1 MKKIDILIMSLK
13 NLFRRKFR
21 TMLTVLGV
29 VIGCI
34 SIILMLS
41 LGKAMNVNMENQLA
55 MMGDLTTVSF
65 YNYNDQNVIDDK
77 KLQEFGKMDHVT
89 YVYGNNDNDYTNTFN
104 FGFDKYRTMWSN
116 SVTKM
121 LPEDMEAF
129 GYEVEEGRPFV
140 GDEQNA
146 IILGRG
152 ALMYFTKNG
161 KQQDMVSAEDAPEF
175 IFNEETS
182 ELTAYV
188 YEFNYQTNKP
198 ELMNDKG
205 SKIKKPKEIVL
216 KVVGMMSENSTL
228 GYNFIVTPATYET
241 LAKARTQYLKDMG
254 QWTEENEKASKG
266 KKTYNNIQLKIDDR
280 NNVQSVV
287 DVLNEQGYQVDNDL
301 QYIEEMKKQSKSREM
316 ALGLIGIVSFI
327 VAAIGIA
334 NTMMMSIYER
344 TKEIGVMK
352 VIGAKLSDIRSMFLT
367 ESFLIGLIGGTVGA
381 LLSGIISAIM
391 NMNGERIAAMMDLYG
406 TTTVSIITPELYI
419 GAIIFSTFI
428 GLLSGYLPARKA
440 MKLSALSAIKTD

>member
-287 DVLNEQGYQVDNDL
+287 DVLNEQGYQVD
-301 QYIEEMKKQSKSREM
+301 
-316 ALGLIGIVSFI
+316 
-327 VAAIGIA
+327 
-334 NTMMMSIYER
+334 
-344 TKEIGVMK
+344 
-352 VIGAKLSDIRSMFLT
+352 RS
-367 ESFLIGLIGGTVGA
+367 
-381 LLSGIISAIM
+381 
-391 NMNGERIAAMMDLYG
+391 N
-406 TTTVSIITPELYI
+406 
-419 GAIIFSTFI
+419 
-428 GLLSGYLPARKA
+428 
-440 MKLSALSAIKTD
+440 